1 MAILKFKIVS
11 EMIVRKKC
19 LLIVLIITVW
29 CTACTGQEKAP
40 GAIQLNQTGFY
51 PYGPKIGVVVNAAKG
66 EFFITTSDQK
76 TKVFTGKLSEPR
88 KSEFS
93 DKKTSIADFSE
104 LSAPGT
110 FVMVVPGVGSS
121 HPFEIRARVHE
132 EVAKASIKGF
142 YYQRMSVDLPERYA
156 GQWHRRAGHPDK
168 EVLIHASA
176 ASENRPTGTVIACPR
191 GWYDAGDY
199 NKYIVNS
206 GITMA
211 TLFAAYE
218 DFTAYYDT
226 LALAIPEQS
235 NTLPDLLDESL
246 WNLRW
251 MLTMQDP
258 HDGGVYHKCTN
269 AKFDGMI
276 MPDRCSTPRYAVQK
290 GTAATLDF
298 AAVMAQA
305 SRIFKKFNTE
315 LPGLSD
321 SCLTAAKNA
330 WSWAIKNPGIEYD
343 QDAMN
348 KKFAPKVTTGGYG
361 DRDLSDEWIWAAA
374 ELYAAAKDDQ
384 YIRTVKILPDD
395 RMPLPS
401 WGQVRLLGYYTLVRV
416 QKELPPSSLFVEE
429 IKTRLLRFADELI
442 AGADRQSFKTVMGKS
457 AKDYI
462 WGSSAVAANQSI
474 ALLQAYHISGDK
486 KYVNYAITNLDY
498 LLGRN
503 ATGYSFLTGYG
514 ERSTLYPHH
523 RPSIADGIAK
533 PVPGLLAGGP
543 NPGMQDKCRYLSTVA
558 DEAYTDDACSYAS
571 NEIAINW
578 NAPMVYLTGAME
590 ALQFKVG
597 YAK

>member
-1 MAILKFKIVS
+1 MTI
-11 EMIVRKKC
+11 RKKC
-19 LLIVLIITVW
+19 SLIVVVIAVW
-29 CTACTGQEKAP
+29 CTACSAQEKAP

-51 PYGPKIGVVVNAAKG
+51 PYGPKIGVVVNGLQG
-66 EFFITTSDQK
+66 EFFITTADQK
-76 TKVFTGKLSEPR
+76 TKVFTGRLSESR

-93 DKKTSIADFSE
+93 DKKTCIADFSE
-104 LSAPGT
+104 LTTPGT
-110 FVMVVPGVGSS
+110 YVMVVPGVGNSY
-121 HPFEIRARVHE
+121 PFEIRSRVHE
-132 EVAKASIKGF
+132 GVAKASIKGF
-142 YYQRMSVDLPERYA
+142 YYQRMSIDLPEQYA
-156 GQWHRRAGHPDK
+156 GPWHRRAGHPDK

-176 ASENRPTGTVIACPR
+176 ASANRPTGTVIASPR

-226 LALAIPEQS
+226 LSLTIPERS
-235 NTLPDLLDESL
+235 NTIPDLLDESL

-251 MLTMQDP
+251 MFTMQDP

-269 AKFDGMI
+269 AKFDGMV

-290 GTAATLDF
+290 STAATLDF
-298 AAVMAQA
+298 IAVMAQA
-305 SRIFKKFNTE
+305 SRIFRKFNTE

-321 SCLTAAKNA
+321 SCLTAAEHA
-330 WSWAIKNPGIEYD
+330 WSWALSNPGIEYN

-348 KKFAPKVTTGGYG
+348 EKFAPKVTTGAYG
-361 DRDLSDEWIWAAA
+361 DRDLNDEWIWAAS
-374 ELYAAAKDDQ
+374 ELYAVAKEEQ
-384 YIRTVKILPDD
+384 YIRIIKLLSDD
-395 RMPLPS
+395 KMPLPS
-401 WGQVRLLGYYTLVRV
+401 WSQVRLLGYYTLVRV
-416 QKELPPSSLFVEE
+416 QKELPPSAQFVEE
-429 IKTRLLRFADELI
+429 IKTRLVRFADELI
-442 AGADRQSFKTVMGKS
+442 TGVDQRSFKTVMGKS
-457 AKDYI
+457 ARDYI

-474 ALLQAYHISGDK
+474 VLLQAYHISGDK

-503 ATGYSFLTGYG
+503 GTGYSFLTGCG
-514 ERSTLYPHH
+514 ERSTRNPHH
-523 RPSIADGIAK
+523 RLSIADGIAE

-543 NPGMQDKCRYLSTVA
+543 NPGMQDKCAYASSIP

-578 NAPMVYLTGAME
+578 NAPLVYLAGAIE

-597 YAK
+597 YAKE